1 MKRLT
6 GVQFK
11 RAGRV
16 YYFDCAGM
24 DEIKAGAE
32 VIVETELG
40 LGLGKVVFS
49 PKDVEDSEA
58 PPDLKRVVR
67 FADKS
72 DFERERKNRDREDA
86 AFDLCSKLIKQ
97 KNLEMKLVNVE
108 YFYDASKAIFFFS
121 AEHRVDFRDLVRDL
135 ARSLHTRIEM
145 KQIGVRDET
154 KMMGGLGCCGQPVCC
169 AAFLR
174 EFQPVSVKMAKEQNL
189 AMNPTKISG
198 LCGRLMCCLAY
209 EHETYEELSKD
220 IPKKGR
226 TIDTPEGPAKVID
239 VNVIKKLVTLSL
251 ESGGTITM
259 PAEKLCAPC
268 SQTRSE
274 PPPDDDLDMDLPEVT
289 PLDKETGA
297 NESAQNSGKGKDR
310 HHEKK
315 QLPNDRN
322 NNEKNRE

>member
-1 MKRLT
+1 MKRLA
-6 GVQFK
+6 GIQFK

-16 YYFDCAGM
+16 YSFDCAGM
-24 DEIKAGAE
+24 NEIKAGDE

-40 LGLGKVVFS
+40 LGLGKVVFP

-67 FADKS
+67 LADKS
-72 DFERERKNRDREDA
+72 DFERERKNREREDA

-121 AEHRVDFRDLVRDL
+121 AEHRVDFRELVRDL
-135 ARSLHTRIEM
+135 ARALHTRIEM

-154 KMMGGLGCCGQPVCC
+154 KMMGGIGCCGRPVCC
-169 AAFLR
+169 ASFLR

-220 IPKKGR
+220 IPRKGK
-226 TIDTPEGPAKVID
+226 TVNLPEGPAKVID

-251 ESGGTITM
+251 ESGGTVTM
-259 PAEKLCAPC
+259 PVEKLCVPC
-268 SQTRSE
+268 SQTCSQPADE
-274 PPPDDDLDMDLPEVT
+274 DDLEMDLPEVT
-289 PLDKETGA
+289 RLD
-297 NESAQNSGKGKDR
+297 NESGVEGSGQNSGKGKDR
-310 HHEKK
+310 HQGKK
-315 QLPNDRN
+315 QLPDDRN
-322 NNEKNRE
+322 KNE